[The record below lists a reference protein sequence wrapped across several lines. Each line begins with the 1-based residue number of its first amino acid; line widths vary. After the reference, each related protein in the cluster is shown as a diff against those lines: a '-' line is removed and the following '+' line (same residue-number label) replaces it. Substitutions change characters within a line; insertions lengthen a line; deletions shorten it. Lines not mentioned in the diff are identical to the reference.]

1 MHLQTSLEKSTWGRQ
16 LSAVEMQRVLV
27 DCRERRV
34 ATRDSIVRVGEPA
47 EFWIGI
53 ISGFGKMSVSTAE
66 GRETTLISVGAGGW
80 FGEGTLI
87 KRGRWQYDAIALR
100 DCHLMLIPRDTFE
113 RLRMSSI
120 PFNHYLQQLMSARM
134 GGFIAQLSQDRL
146 LDSTARVAQ
155 CLAGL
160 FNPEL
165 YPDPGCFVDLRQSE
179 LGQLAGVSRQRA
191 NIALQ
196 VLEQAGLILAERRG
210 ITVLQLQGLR
220 DYIGSTAAPVS
231 SEHRPQ

>member
-1 MHLQTSLEKSTWGRQ
+1 MRLQESLANSIWGRR
-16 LSAVEMQRVLV
+16 LTDNEMKRVQA
-27 DCRERRV
+27 DCRERV
-34 ATRDSIVRVGEPA
+34 VTTRQSIVRAGEPA

-53 ISGFGKMSVSTAE
+53 ISGFGKMSVSSAA

-100 DCHLMLIPRDTFE
+100 DCRLALMPRDTFE
-113 RLRMSSI
+113 WLRASSI
-120 PFNHYLQQLMSARM
+120 PFNHCLQELLNARM

-146 LDSTARVAQ
+146 LDSNARVAH

-165 YPDPGCFVDLRQSE
+165 YPKTESDADCFVDLRQSE

-210 ITVLQLQGLR
+210 ISVLNLPGLR
-220 DYIGSTAAPVS
+220 NYSGATPS
-231 SEHRPQ
+231 